1 MKENT
6 MIERTEGVRKPAG
19 ATDSNQTANG
29 LKKLLRI
36 HRSSAKHWV
45 GNGFP
50 VRSVLNYSDHGPE
63 LTPFLLLDYAAPYDF
78 PPGNERRG
86 VGAHPHRGFET
97 VTIAYQGE
105 LEHRDSTGAGGKIGP
120 GDVQWMTAA
129 GGIVHEEFH
138 SEEFTRK
145 GGTFQMIQLWVNLP
159 ARHKNA
165 KPGYQTLQATQIP
178 NVSLPQNSGTVRV
191 IAGEFEGQKGP
202 AKTFTPINLWDV
214 NLKADGKAALQLSE
228 GHTTAILVLKGAVT
242 VNEDSKALEGDLV
255 QFARAGEQ
263 ITLGANADTALL
275 VLSGE
280 PIDEPIVGHGPFVM
294 NTQAEIRQAFEDYQ
308 LGRMGEIST

>member
-1 MKENT
+1 
-6 MIERTEGVRKPAG
+6 
-19 ATDSNQTANG
+19 
-29 LKKLLRI
+29 
-36 HRSSAKHWV
+36 
-45 GNGFP
+45 
-50 VRSVLNYSDHGPE
+50 HGSE

-165 KPGYQTLQATQIP
+165 KPGYQTLLATQIP
-178 NVSLPQNSGTVRV
+178 NVSHPQNAGPVRV

-202 AKTFTPINLWDV
+202 ARTFTPINLWDV
-214 NLKADGKAALQLSE
+214 NLKAGGKAALQLSE
-228 GHTTAILVLKGAVT
+228 GHTTAILVLKGSVS